1 MIKLVNAI
9 KSILRHTPASWVC
22 LSIYRQYQ
30 LWEWVR
36 AGKPIPPPEKVKQ
49 RIVKEYAKRF
59 RLRMFVETGT
69 YMGEMV
75 NAVKNRFDQIYS
87 IELGLELY
95 ENAKRR
101 FADKKNITIIH
112 GDSGEVLGE
121 VLSHVNQ
128 PCLFWL
134 DGHYSGGITVKGEV
148 ETPIRRELSHIFN
161 HSIASHHVILIDDAR
176 CFIGDHDWP
185 TIEEL
190 RNMCSS
196 AGFDAFEV
204 KHDVIR
210 IHKLASS
217 SK

>member
-1 MIKLVNAI
+1 MTKLANATEG
-9 KSILRHTPASWVC
+9 ILRHAPASWVH
-22 LSIYRQYQ
+22 LMVYQ
-30 LWEWVR
+30 LWEWVLP
-36 AGKPIPPPEKVKQ
+36 GKPVSPPEGLKQ

-69 YMGEMV
+69 YLGEMV

-95 ENAKRR
+95 ENAKKR

-112 GDSGEVLGE
+112 GDSGEVLAELLG
-121 VLSHVNQ
+121 HVNQ

-134 DGHYSGGITVKGEV
+134 DGHYSGGITAKGEV
-148 ETPIRRELSHIFN
+148 ETPIRRELSHIFD
-161 HSIASHHVILIDDAR
+161 HSIASHVILIDDAR

-190 RNMCSS
+190 RNMSRS

-204 KHDVIR
+204 KHEVIR
-210 IHKLASS
+210 IHKLASY
-217 SK
+217 

>member
-1 MIKLVNAI
+1 MRKLANATEG
-9 KSILRHTPASWVC
+9 ILRHAPASWVH
-22 LSIYRQYQ
+22 LALYQ
-30 LWEWVR
+30 LWEWIVP
-36 AGKPIPPPEKVKQ
+36 GKPVSPPEGLKQ

-69 YMGEMV
+69 YLGEMV

-101 FADKKNITIIH
+101 FADKENITIMH
-112 GDSGEVLGE
+112 GDSGEVLDELLG
-121 VLSHVNQ
+121 HVNQ

-134 DGHYSGGITVKGEV
+134 DGHYSGGITAKGGV

-161 HSIASHHVILIDDAR
+161 HSMASHHVILIDDAR
-176 CFIGDHDWP
+176 CFIGDRDWP
-185 TIEEL
+185 TVEEL
-190 RNMCSS
+190 RNMSRS
-196 AGFDAFEV
+196 AGFGAFEV

-210 IHKLASS
+210 IHKLASY

>member
-1 MIKLVNAI
+1 MTNVINAVR
-9 KSILRHTPASWVC
+9 SIVRHTPASRVY
-22 LSIYRQYQ
+22 LSVYRQYQ

-36 AGKPIPPPEKVKQ
+36 AGKSIPPPDIVKQ
-49 RIVKEYAKRF
+49 RIVKEYAKGF

-87 IELGLELY
+87 IELGLELS
-95 ENAKRR
+95 ENAKKR
-101 FADKKNITIIH
+101 FAGKKNITIVH

-121 VLSHVNQ
+121 VLDHVNQ

-134 DGHYSGGITVKGEV
+134 DGHYSGGTTAKGEV
-148 ETPIRRELSHIFN
+148 ETPIRRELSRIFN

-176 CFIGDHDWP
+176 CFVGDHDWP
-185 TIEEL
+185 AIEEL
-190 RNMCSS
+190 RNMSSS

-204 KHDVIR
+204 KHDIIR
-210 IHKLASS
+210 IHKLASP

>member
-1 MIKLVNAI
+1 MTKLVNAI
-9 KSILRHTPASWVC
+9 KSILMHTPASWVC
-22 LSIYRQYQ
+22 LPVYRQYQ
-30 LWEWVR
+30 LCEWVR
-36 AGKPIPPPEKVKQ
+36 AGKPIPPPVKFKQ
-49 RIVKEYAKRF
+49 QIVKEYAKRF
-59 RLRMFVETGT
+59 RLRIFVETGT

-95 ENAKRR
+95 ENTKRR

-112 GDSGEVLGE
+112 GDSGEVLDE
-121 VLSHVNQ
+121 VLGHVNQ

-134 DGHYSGGITVKGEV
+134 DSHYSGGITAKGEV

-176 CFIGDHDWP
+176 LFIGEHDWP

-190 RNMCSS
+190 RNMSSS
-196 AGFDAFEV
+196 AGFDAFKV

-210 IHKLASS
+210 IHKLASP